1 MADGHALLEAALAK
15 PLDGSGQKQTLTERL
30 QYVRRVRMKVQLW
43 LVAPVCAD
51 RELAAAAGLRTFL
64 AANTVAL
71 LRGADAA
78 DDVRRHSDDDAAAA
92 ATTTVARCA
101 AVTHAVASH
110 TAYRQ
115 AAAAAAYHTGVLIG
129 QPRQHSGLI
138 WERRSVA
145 QNVADI
151 VVQLAAHWE
160 PTRDYLSTHNNKICH
175 TTVAG
180 NTGFPLWQ

>member
-1 MADGHALLEAALAK
+1 
-15 PLDGSGQKQTLTERL
+15 
-30 QYVRRVRMKVQLW
+30 
-43 LVAPVCAD
+43 
-51 RELAAAAGLRTFL
+51 
-64 AANTVAL
+64 VAL
-71 LRGADAA
+71 LCGADAA

-110 TAYRQ
+110 TAY
-115 AAAAAAYHTGVLIG
+115 HTGVLIG
-129 QPRQHSGLI
+129 QRDQPAGQHSGLI

-151 VVQLAAHWE
+151 AVQLAADWE